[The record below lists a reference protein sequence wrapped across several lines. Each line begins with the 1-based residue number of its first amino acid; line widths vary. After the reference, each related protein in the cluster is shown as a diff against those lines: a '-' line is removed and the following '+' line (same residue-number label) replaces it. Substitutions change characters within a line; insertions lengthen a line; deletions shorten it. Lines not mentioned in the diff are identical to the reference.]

1 MKIIER
7 IESLFRREPLTAE
20 ELASRTE
27 TKSRRDA
34 ARQDEAVV
42 RSTGRI
48 KSRLL

>member
-1 MKIIER
+1 MKITEK

-20 ELASRTE
+20 ELANRSE

-42 RSTGRI
+42 KRTGRT